1 VKQLASPIMTAARI
15 RRFSLLLLAGLV
27 LAGSASSAI
36 AEQVMREQD
45 VVNLRLGQHVLVDD
59 GSCPAGQI
67 KEVYG
72 ARMTESG
79 ILRSVRCI
87 PRSGTK
93 K

>member
-1 VKQLASPIMTAARI
+1 MTAARI
-15 RRFSLLLLAGLV
+15 RRSSLLLLAGLV